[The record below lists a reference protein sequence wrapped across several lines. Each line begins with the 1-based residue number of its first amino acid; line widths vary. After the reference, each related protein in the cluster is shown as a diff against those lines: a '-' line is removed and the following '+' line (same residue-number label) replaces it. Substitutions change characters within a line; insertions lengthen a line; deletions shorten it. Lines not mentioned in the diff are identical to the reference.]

1 MKNEHLQSGRKNQKQ
16 ETRRRILLAAQQ
28 LLEMEQELTMEN
40 IAEQAGISRATIY
53 RYYTNIDALS
63 TELLLQL
70 NVPDPT
76 DLIEQ
81 FRNNSLQDAMLGF
94 QKAYLKFVLDNE
106 NTSRKFLVAVLA
118 SSNPKQRG
126 QNRICVVRDYFASST
141 IDLDSQKKKKLMNI
155 AVVLMGIES
164 IIATK
169 DVCDLSTKES
179 IETLQWGLKMI
190 VKGCQS

>member
-126 QNRICVVRDYFASST
+126 QNRISVVRDYFASST